1 MVCINTYYRPLVH
14 TSFTYLKLNMDG
26 FSLLD
31 GSLGYVDST
40 QEVEWNSINAPKR
53 SFLLLNLHFCAKIH
67 ISMR

>member
-1 MVCINTYYRPLVH
+1 MPLFH
-14 TSFTYLKLNMDG
+14 TSFMCSKLNMDD
-26 FSLLD
+26 FSVP
-31 GSLGYVDST
+31 GPLGYVDST